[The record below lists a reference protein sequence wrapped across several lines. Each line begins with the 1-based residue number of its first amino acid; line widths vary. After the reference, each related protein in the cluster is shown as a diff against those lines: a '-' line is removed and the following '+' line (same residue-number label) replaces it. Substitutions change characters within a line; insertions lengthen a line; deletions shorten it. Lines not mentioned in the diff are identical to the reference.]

1 MDPSMI
7 YDLGYWRV
15 PLTNCDKHREIMYA
29 IYSYLKSKREEFVMI
44 SSRLFI
50 MKAES
55 DAFETWLYIN
65 VFADETAHAENAKAL
80 DRDTKAVML
89 RKQWES
95 LILAGSF
102 KAEMWTEF
110 APDLWT

>member
-1 MDPSMI
+1 MI

-15 PLTNCDKHREIMYA
+15 PLTNRDKHREIMRA
-29 IYSYLKSKREEFVMI
+29 TYSNLKSKREEYAII

-55 DAFETWLYIN
+55 KAFETWLYIN
-65 VFADETAHAENAKAL
+65 AFADETAHAQNVKAL
-80 DRDTKAVML
+80 DSDTTALTL
-89 RKQWES
+89 RKQWEL

-102 KAEMWTEF
+102 KSEIWTEF
-110 APDLWT
+110 APDLWL

>member
-1 MDPSMI
+1 MI

-15 PLTNCDKHREIMYA
+15 PLTNREKHREIMRA
-29 IYSYLKSKREEFVMI
+29 IYSNLKSKRGEFPVI

-50 MKAES
+50 MNAES

-65 VFADETAHAENAKAL
+65 VFADEAAHTQNAEAL
-80 DRDTKAVML
+80 DRDQKAAML
-89 RKQWES
+89 REEWKS

-102 KAEMWTEF
+102 KAEIWTEF
-110 APDLWT
+110 APDLWL

>member
-1 MDPSMI
+1 MI

-15 PLTNCDKHREIMYA
+15 PLTNHDKHREIIRA
-29 IYSYLKSKREEFVMI
+29 IYSNLKSKREEFHMI

-55 DAFETWLYIN
+55 NAFETWIYIN
-65 VFADETAHAENAKAL
+65 VFADETTYTQNAKAL
-80 DRDTKAVML
+80 DQDTTAVTL

-102 KAEMWTEF
+102 KAEIWTEF
-110 APDLWT
+110 APDLWI

>member
-1 MDPSMI
+1 M
-7 YDLGYWRV
+7 R
-15 PLTNCDKHREIMYA
+15 A
-29 IYSYLKSKREEFVMI
+29 IYSNLKSKRKEFAII

-55 DAFETWLYIN
+55 KAFETWLYIN
-65 VFADETAHAENAKAL
+65 VFADETAHAQNAKAL
-80 DRDTKAVML
+80 DRDTTAVTL

-102 KAEMWTEF
+102 KAEIWTEF
-110 APDLWT
+110 APDLWL

>member
-1 MDPSMI
+1 MI

-15 PLTNCDKHREIMYA
+15 PLTNRDKHDEIMRA
-29 IYSYLKSKREEFVMI
+29 IYSNLKSKREEYAII

-55 DAFETWLYIN
+55 NTFETWLYIN
-65 VFADETAHAENAKAL
+65 VFADEAAHAQNVKAL
-80 DRDTKAVML
+80 DSDTAALTL

-102 KAEMWTEF
+102 KSEIWTEF
-110 APDLWT
+110 APDLW